1 MVPDLPTGAGQP
13 RRDAA
18 ARAAL
23 AEIARRVRPVGAA
36 HERVVEVPGSLGARL
51 PQRGVRRGS
60 VVAVTGAPGA
70 GATSVALTLAGAVTA
85 RGEWAAALDL
95 GGTLGALAAA
105 EAGVALERFVVV
117 RPPGGARALADRWAT
132 VVAALL
138 DGVGLVIAELPRSLR
153 TADARR
159 LAARARERAA
169 ILVPLAP
176 TDAWPAEAA
185 LRLHAPG
192 GPWPLVDGLLTERT
206 VPVVVDGHGAGAITG
221 ARAGAITGAGAPG
234 GRGTGHARAG

>member
-1 MVPDLPTGAGQP
+1 MVSDLPTGAGPP

-18 ARAAL
+18 ARAAARAAL
-23 AEIARRVRPVGAA
+23 AEIGRRVRPVHAA
-36 HERVVEVPGSLGARL
+36 HERLVVVPGSLGARL

-60 VVAVTGAPGA
+60 VVAVTGEPGA
-70 GATSVALTLAGAVTA
+70 GATTVALTLAAAVTA
-85 RGEWAAALDL
+85 RGEWAAAVDL

-105 EAGVALERFVVV
+105 EAGVALERFAVV
-117 RPPGGARALADRWAT
+117 RPPGGARGLADRWAA

-138 DGVGLVIAELPRSLR
+138 DGVGLVIAELPRSVR

-169 ILVPLAP
+169 ILVPLARD
-176 TDAWPAEAA
+176 DAWPAEAA

-192 GPWPLVDGLLTERT
+192 GPWRIDAGLLAERT
-206 VPVVVDGHGAGAITG
+206 VPVVADGRAAASPGSAGP
-221 ARAGAITGAGAPG
+221 PG
-234 GRGTGHARAG
+234 QPDVGHARAG